1 MQQAFAE
8 LDKGDLLTAF
18 VEGWELGAYQFITY
32 KSNVTPFRT
41 TLEVTGDEKQSF
53 HVNAG
58 KIRAEATAFSRD
70 LMNEL
75 SNVLNP
81 ETFPEVLKKN
91 FEGTDVEV
99 NVFDK
104 EQA

>member
-1 MQQAFAE
+1 MRA
-8 LDKGDLLTAF
+8 KAF
-18 VEGWELGAYQFITY
+18 VE
-32 KSNVTPFRT
+32 
-41 TLEVTGDEKQSF
+41 
-53 HVNAG
+53 AG

-70 LMNEL
+70 LMNEV

-99 NVFDK
+99 NVLDK
-104 EQA
+104 EKT